1 MSRRHAENAAHIIQD
16 PRWAQVEAR
25 DPAADGRFC
34 YGVITTGVYCRPSCP
49 SRRARP
55 EHIRFYDSAMAA
67 EAAGFRP
74 CRRCRPEQPDPGGR
88 QALITAL
95 CRHIEQA
102 DHSPTLAE
110 LSARVGLSPGHLQ
123 RLFKAGTGL
132 SPRAYAQ
139 ACRAERVRRALARER
154 SVTEAI
160 FEAGY
165 GAGSRFYEEADQL
178 LGMPPGR
185 YRAGGA
191 GTEIRFAVG
200 QCSLGA
206 ILVAMSDKG
215 ICAILLGDDAEALLR
230 ELQER
235 FPAARLIGGETGF
248 EQWVARVVGL
258 VECPRQGQ
266 DLPLDIRG
274 TVFQQKVW
282 QALRQIPAGA
292 TISYAELARRIGQ
305 PRAVRAV
312 AGACAAN
319 ALAVAIPCHRVVRT
333 DGGLS
338 GYRWGIA
345 RKRQLLAREAE
356 PAEEG

>member
-1 MSRRHAENAAHIIQD
+1 MTRCHAESAEDITQD
-16 PRWAQVEAR
+16 PRWAAMQAR

-55 EHIRFYDSAMAA
+55 EHVRFYDSAAAA

-74 CRRCRPEQPDPGGR
+74 CRRCRPEQVDPGGR
-88 QALITAL
+88 QAQVTAL
-95 CRHIEQA
+95 CRYIEQA
-102 DHSPTLAE
+102 DRIPTLAE
-110 LSARVGLSPGHLQ
+110 LAAYARLSPWYLQ

-139 ACRAERVRRALARER
+139 ACRAERVRRALAREQ

-191 GTEIRFAVG
+191 GAEIRFAIG

-230 ELQER
+230 ELQDR
-235 FPAARLIGGETGF
+235 FPSARLIGGDGDF
-248 EQWVARVVGL
+248 EQKVALVVGL
-258 VECPRQGQ
+258 VESPGREL

-319 ALAVAIPCHRVVRT
+319 ALAVAIPCHRVVRS

-356 PAEEG
+356 LAEDD

>member
-1 MSRRHAENAAHIIQD
+1 MTRCHAESAEDITQD
-16 PRWAQVEAR
+16 PRWAAMQAR

-34 YGVITTGVYCRPSCP
+34 YGVITTGVYCRPTCP

-55 EHIRFYDSAMAA
+55 EHVRFYDSAAAA

-74 CRRCRPEQPDPGGR
+74 CRRCRPEQAAPAGV
-88 QALITAL
+88 QAQVTAL
-95 CRHIEQA
+95 CRYIEQA
-102 DHSPTLAE
+102 DRIPTLAE
-110 LSARVGLSPGHLQ
+110 LAAYARLSPWYLQ

-139 ACRAERVRRALARER
+139 ACRAERVRRALTQES

-191 GTEIRFAVG
+191 GAEIRFAIG

-230 ELQER
+230 ELQDR
-235 FPAARLIGGETGF
+235 FSAARLIGGDGDF
-248 EQWVARVVGL
+248 EQKVALVVGF
-258 VECPRQGQ
+258 VESPGQ
-266 DLPLDIRG
+266 ELDLPLDIRG

-282 QALRQIPAGA
+282 QALRQIPAGE
-292 TISYAELARRIGQ
+292 TISYTELARRIGQ

-319 ALAVAIPCHRVVRT
+319 ALAVAIPCHRVVRS

-356 PAEEG
+356 SAEDD

>member
-1 MSRRHAENAAHIIQD
+1 MTRHHAENAESITED
-16 PRWAQVEAR
+16 PRWAAVQAR

-34 YGVITTGVYCRPSCP
+34 YGVITTGIYCRPSCP

-55 EHIRFYDSAMAA
+55 EHVRFYESAAAA

-74 CRRCRPEQPDPGGR
+74 CRRCRPEHEGPAGR
-88 QALITAL
+88 PALVTAL
-95 CRHIEQA
+95 CRYIEQA
-102 DHSPTLAE
+102 PQIPTLAE
-110 LSARVGLSPGHLQ
+110 LAAYAGLSPWHLQ

-132 SPRAYAQ
+132 SPRSYAQ
-139 ACRAERVRRALARER
+139 ALRAGRVRRELAREHN
-154 SVTEAI
+154 VTEAI

-165 GAGSRFYEEADQL
+165 GSGSRFYEESDRL
-178 LGMPPGR
+178 LGMTPGR
-185 YRAGGA
+185 YRTGGA
-191 GTEIRFAVG
+191 GTDIRFAVG

-206 ILVAMSDKG
+206 ILVAMSDRG

-230 ELQER
+230 ELQDR
-235 FPAARLIGGETGF
+235 FPAASLIGGDSDF
-248 EQWVARVVGL
+248 EQRVARVVGF
-258 VECPRQGQ
+258 VECPHQGLE
-266 DLPLDIRG
+266 LPLDIRG

-282 QALRQIPAGA
+282 QALRQIPAGE

-356 PAEEG
+356 EGSDF